1 MVELN
6 CRLKKRGDDVK
17 RVKLSLDEQI
27 DHMRDDKG
35 IQFNIASE
43 DSAKSFLT
51 YNNYYFKLKAF
62 AKNYEK
68 YATGEDAGKYVDVDF
83 AYLQELSTLDMYLRK
98 FIIKISLDIEHFL
111 KVKLLNDVAVNPYE
125 DGYDIVQEWF
135 ARNKRVEKD
144 LAFKKY
150 NSMCGELICKYESC
164 FAIWNLV
171 EVISFGDFANL
182 YHFYYNKYPDKKSLS
197 NLVFPIKCI
206 RNAAAHNNCLL
217 NSLRKPYTIARTSK
231 DLGNHVAKITSI
243 PKPLRKKMVKN
254 PVIHDFVCTLVVYNH
269 IVTSEMMKLHCMS
282 ELHELIIDRFTKHAE
297 YFENNVE
304 IKESFRFVKYVV
316 DHFVDSVYN

>member
-1 MVELN
+1 MR
-6 CRLKKRGDDVK
+6 RLKLG
-17 RVKLSLDEQI
+17 LDEQI

-35 IQFNIASE
+35 IKFDITSE
-43 DSAKSFLT
+43 DSAKAFLT

-68 YATGEDAGKYVDVDF
+68 YATGENTGKYLELDF

-98 FIIKISLDIEHFL
+98 FINKISLDIEHFL
-111 KVKLLNDVAVNPYE
+111 KVKLLNDVAANPVE
-125 DGYDIVQEWF
+125 DGYDIVKEWF
-135 ARNKRVEKD
+135 ARNKRVEEG
-144 LAFKKY
+144 LAFKKH

-182 YHFYYNKYPDKKSLS
+182 YHFYYNKYPDKTSLS

-231 DLGNHVAKITSI
+231 DLGNHVAKIRNI
-243 PKPLRKKMVKN
+243 PKPLRKKMLKN
-254 PVIHDFVCTLVVYNH
+254 PVIHDFVCILVVYNH

-282 ELHELIIDRFTKHAE
+282 ELDELINHRFARRAE
-297 YFENNVE
+297 YFDNNLE
-304 IKESFRFVKYVV
+304 IKESFRFIKYVV

>member
-1 MVELN
+1 M
-6 CRLKKRGDDVK
+6 K

-27 DHMRDDKG
+27 NHMRDDKG
-35 IQFNIASE
+35 IMFNIASE
-43 DSAKSFLT
+43 DSAKAFLT

-68 YATGEDAGKYVDVDF
+68 YAIGEDAGKYVDLDF
-83 AYLQELSTLDMYLRK
+83 AYLQELSTLDMYFRK

-111 KVKLLNDVAVNPYE
+111 KVKLLNDVALNPVE
-125 DGYDIVQEWF
+125 DGYDIVQDWLS
-135 ARNKRVEKD
+135 KRPRVVDGLKH
-144 LAFKKY
+144 KKR
-150 NSMCGELICKYESC
+150 NSMCGELIVKYEAC

-171 EVISFGDFANL
+171 EVISFGDFADL

-217 NSLRKPYTIARTSK
+217 NSLRKPYMITRKSKELSTRIA
-231 DLGNHVAKITSI
+231 NIPSI
-243 PKPLRKKMVKN
+243 PKPLGKKMLKN
-254 PVIHDFVCTLVVYNH
+254 PVIHDFICTLFVYNEL
-269 IVTSEMMKLHCMS
+269 VTSKKMKMHGML
-282 ELHELIIDRFTKHAE
+282 ELHDLINDRFARHSE
-297 YFENNVE
+297 YFEKNME